1 GALRAI
7 VKEAVK
13 QKTGAR
19 GLRSIIE
26 YVLLDSMF
34 ILPDLEGVKECVINE
49 DVILKHA
56 QPIILYET
64 KAKTA

>member
-1 GALRAI
+1 
-7 VKEAVK
+7 
-13 QKTGAR
+13 
-19 GLRSIIE
+19 
-26 YVLLDSMF
+26 MF
-34 ILPDLEGVKECVINE
+34 ILPDLEGVKECIINE